1 MIFILEFVNVVC
13 HNDWF
18 AYVEKSLHTWDE
30 SQLIM
35 VYDLYDVLVDT
46 DG

>member
-1 MIFILEFVNVVC
+1 MIFILEFVNVVY

-35 VYDLYDVLVDT
+35 VCDLYDVLVDT